1 VSLIGSTLRERC
13 ARIAVGVAFMV
24 GPILACNGDDEYDPY
39 YGGGPVSG
47 SSGFTNSGTSS
58 SGHAIDAGKELC
70 ETATEGTS
78 CYTAHSTSTSCEQG
92 TSANSN
98 CNPYLF
104 CNDRRVWEQ
113 EPPQRAVCASPA
125 VCPATY
131 TASAPDD
138 LCKRPDAIGLLCEY
152 DEGVCGC
159 APVGGVDR
167 SVPDFPKEDA
177 GENEAGTA
185 DDEDAGAPAD
195 AGPRTYEW
203 KCIQA
208 DRDAGCPRR
217 RPREGI
223 ACVRPL
229 NCDYGYCVFEVG
241 LRMACLNGSWVRDFT
256 RSEECDQ

>member
-1 VSLIGSTLRERC
+1 MSLTGTLRERC
-13 ARIAVGVAFMV
+13 ARIAIGLAFMV
-24 GPILACNGDDEYDPY
+24 GPILACNDDNEYDPY

-47 SSGFTNSGTSS
+47 TSGFGGSSSGTSGYS
-58 SGHAIDAGKELC
+58 IDAGKELC
-70 ETATEGTS
+70 ETVKEGTS
-78 CYTAHSTSTSCEQG
+78 CYTGRTTATSCEQG
-92 TSANSN
+92 ESANAS
-98 CNPYLF
+98 CNPHLF
-104 CNDRRVWEQ
+104 CNNRHVWEQ
-113 EPPQRAVCASPA
+113 EPPQRAVCAGSA

-152 DEGVCGC
+152 DEGTCGC

-167 SVPDFPKEDA
+167 SVPDFPWKDA
-177 GENEAGTA
+177 GENDAGDVRDNDAGTA
-185 DDEDAGAPAD
+185 SD

-223 ACVRPL
+223 DCVRPL
-229 NCDYGYCVFEVG
+229 NCDYGYCVFEDG
-241 LRMACLNGSWVRDFT
+241 LRMDCYQGSWVRDLS
-256 RSEECDQ
+256 RSEQCDQ